1 MVINY
6 KNTLYQTNSLF
17 VTKFENKIIIFLDFV
32 CKEIR
37 FWWDGRQ
44 EANMCGNEQK
54 QTHATVWL
62 KLEMM

>member
-37 FWWDGRQ
+37 FWWDGR
-44 EANMCGNEQK
+44 
-54 QTHATVWL
+54 
-62 KLEMM
+62 